1 MAFESNRGGA
11 MAGVIED
18 IYLAREGGAP
28 VERVEEV
35 EALKGCGLEGDR
47 YCSGTGHWSRF
58 ERDCEVTFVEAE
70 DLDRIGL
77 ETGLRV
83 ENGEHRRNI
92 VTRGVSLKDLRRA
105 RFRVGEAV
113 FGYGKPC
120 SVCRHVE
127 RLTEPGMAQALKG
140 RGGMCARVLKGGRVR
155 SGDAIVASW

>member
-1 MAFESNRGGA
+1 MQ
-11 MAGVIED
+11 GVVEG
-18 IYLAREGGAP
+18 IYLARKGGAP

-35 EALKGCGLEGDR
+35 EALEGCGLKGDR

-58 ERDCEVTFVEAE
+58 GRDCEVTFVEVE
-70 DLDRIGL
+70 DLDRIEL

-83 ENGEHRRNI
+83 KDGEHRRNI

-105 RFRVGEAV
+105 RFRIGEAL

-127 RLTEPGMAQALKG
+127 RLTEPGMTQALRG
-140 RGGMCARVLKGGRVR
+140 RGGMCAKVLESGWVR
-155 SGDAIVASW
+155 SGDTIVVL

>member
-1 MAFESNRGGA
+1 

-155 SGDAIVASW
+155 SGDAIVVSW

>member
-1 MAFESNRGGA
+1 
-11 MAGVIED
+11 MAGVIEG

-58 ERDCEVTFVEAE
+58 ERDYEVTFVEAE

-77 ETGLRV
+77 ESGLRV

-92 VTRGVSLKDLRRA
+92 VTRDVSLKDLRRA

-120 SVCRHVE
+120 SVCRHLE
-127 RLTEPGMAQALKG
+127 RQTEPGMAQALKG
-140 RGGMCARVLKGGRVR
+140 RGGMCTRVLKGRRVR
-155 SGDAIVASW
+155 SGDAIVVSW

>member
-1 MAFESNRGGA
+1 V
-11 MAGVIED
+11 AGVIEG
-18 IYLAREGGAP
+18 IYFAREGGAP

-35 EALKGCGLEGDR
+35 EALEGCGLRGDR

-92 VTRGVSLKDLRRA
+92 VTRGVSLKDLRRT
-105 RFRVGEAV
+105 RFRAGESV

-120 SVCRHVE
+120 SICRHVE
-127 RLTEPGMAQALKG
+127 RLTEPGMARALKG
-140 RGGMCARVLKGGRVR
+140 RGGMCAKVLRGGRLR
-155 SGDAIVASW
+155 WGDAIVVSW

>member
-1 MAFESNRGGA
+1 MASWSNRDG
-11 MAGVIED
+11 AGVIEA
-18 IYLAREGGAP
+18 IYLAREGVAP

-35 EALKGCGLEGDR
+35 EALKGCGLESDR

-83 ENGEHRRNI
+83 ENGEHRRNV
-92 VTRGVSLKDLRRA
+92 VTRVVSLEDLRRA
-105 RFRVGEAV
+105 RFRVGKAV

-120 SVCRHVE
+120 SVCRHPE

-140 RGGMCARVLKGGRVR
+140 RGGMCARVLEGGRVR
-155 SGDAIVASW
+155 SGDAIVDTC

>member
-1 MAFESNRGGA
+1 
-11 MAGVIED
+11 MAGVVEG
-18 IYLAREGGAP
+18 IYVAREGGAP
-28 VERVEEV
+28 MECVEEV

-70 DLDRIGL
+70 DLDRMAL

-83 ENGEHRRNI
+83 KNGEHRRNI
-92 VTRGVSLKDLRRA
+92 VTRGVSLKDLHRT

-127 RLTEPGMAQALKG
+127 RLTEPGVAQALKG
-140 RGGMCARVLKGGRVR
+140 RGGMCARVLKSGRVR
-155 SGDAIVASW
+155 SGDAIVVSW

>member
-1 MAFESNRGGA
+1 
-11 MAGVIED
+11 MAGVVEG
-18 IYLAREGGAP
+18 IYVAREGGAP
-28 VERVEEV
+28 MERVEEV
-35 EALKGCGLEGDR
+35 EALRGCGLEGDR

-58 ERDCEVTFVEAE
+58 ERACEVTFVEAE

-92 VTRGVSLKDLRRA
+92 VTRGVSLKSLRRA
-105 RFRVGEAV
+105 RFRVGDAV

-120 SVCRHVE
+120 SVCRHVV

-140 RGGMCARVLKGGRVR
+140 RGGMCAKVLEGGRVR
-155 SGDAIVASW
+155 SGDGIMVSW